1 MIKNKEYYQAIDYDI
16 IVSTVSEDDGG
27 GYMAYY
33 KNIDGVMG
41 DGKTES
47 EAVADVK
54 NAFDCY
60 LDVALKNKDAIPEP
74 ENLNK
79 AKKINI
85 SMAASKIKSLDIYA
99 KRLNTTRS
107 GLLTMLSDKLLNGD
121 IELHPKP

>member
-41 DGKTES
+41 DGKTEF
-47 EAVADVK
+47 EAVADAK